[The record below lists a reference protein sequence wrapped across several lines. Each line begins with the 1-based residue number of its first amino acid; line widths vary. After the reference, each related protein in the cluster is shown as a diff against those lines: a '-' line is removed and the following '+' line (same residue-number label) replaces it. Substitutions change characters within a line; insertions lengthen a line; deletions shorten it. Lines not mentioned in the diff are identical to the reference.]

1 MSGNPLYD
9 YVSSAAVSMTM
20 AGNTGISPFLTLFL
34 LGFIEAIK
42 PELLNMGPAMETL
55 LASGWSFFI
64 FGSLAVAELVAK
76 CIPALD
82 EVVDS
87 AETFVVPAISV
98 LSTMATLGLLPGADD
113 HSIQADAGQGVGV
126 DPIGMFYR
134 DEDYRHLQENGFSEG
149 FMSFTKFSLVVIG
162 MGLALSVHIFKMI
175 VRMSSLVCSGG
186 CCQPCITIVE
196 YTTVIIGVIMA
207 IVLPTF
213 AIVACI
219 VIVGIALY
227 IIGRKCRKKQ
237 EESAEPAETDNGGK
251 KELEWEK
258 DDGNDVERQRIPEA
272 TAPRKGPVKEQP
284 DEAFVVGVL
293 EEEVPFDVPLSP
305 PGSPIPKY
313 DAKTY

>member
-1 MSGNPLYD
+1 
-9 YVSSAAVSMTM
+9 
-20 AGNTGISPFLTLFL
+20 
-34 LGFIEAIK
+34 
-42 PELLNMGPAMETL
+42 
-55 LASGWSFFI
+55 
-64 FGSLAVAELVAK
+64 
-76 CIPALD
+76 
-82 EVVDS
+82 
-87 AETFVVPAISV
+87 
-98 LSTMATLGLLPGADD
+98 
-113 HSIQADAGQGVGV
+113 
-126 DPIGMFYR
+126 
-134 DEDYRHLQENGFSEG
+134 
-149 FMSFTKFSLVVIG
+149 
-162 MGLALSVHIFKMI
+162 
-175 VRMSSLVCSGG
+175 
-186 CCQPCITIVE
+186 
-196 YTTVIIGVIMA
+196 MA

-237 EESAEPAETDNGGK
+237 EENAEPAETDNGGK

-272 TAPRKGPVKEQP
+272 TAPRKGPVQDQL